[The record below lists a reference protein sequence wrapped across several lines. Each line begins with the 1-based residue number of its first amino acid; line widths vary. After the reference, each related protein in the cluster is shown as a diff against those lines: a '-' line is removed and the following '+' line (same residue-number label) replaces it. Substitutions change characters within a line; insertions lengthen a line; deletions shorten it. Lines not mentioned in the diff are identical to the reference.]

1 MLANHMKKTF
11 IVWNKDTVTDRKI
24 LSDLAELSDNLI
36 VLNEENYRLIDN
48 REVVQAQNRL
58 QNQSK
63 KQFRKSR

>member
-1 MLANHMKKTF
+1 MKKTF

>member
-1 MLANHMKKTF
+1 MKKTF

-48 REVVQAQNRL
+48 RDP
-58 QNQSK
+58 S
-63 KQFRKSR
+63 